1 MNQRKMTKNHNIRHS
16 LWYNKTNF
24 HVIKHFLNSQIFL
37 ENTFSGGMRMTE
49 KKDNLS
55 LQKTFRQLWITYE
68 VVWNLF
74 LVFSIA
80 FISGLFFI
88 FGIGA
93 GYFASLVKDISI
105 PSYGEMKKDIYN
117 YEETTDI
124 YFANNVYLGKFR
136 SDLEREEIKLD
147 QISPYLIKAI
157 IATEDEY
164 FFEHRGV
171 VPKAIIRAL
180 FQEAANSSLRTGG
193 STLTQ
198 QLVKNQILTNE
209 VSFERKA
216 KEILLALRLEKFFSK
231 NEILEAYLNV
241 VPFGRNSSGRQIA
254 GIQAAAKGVFDVEA
268 KNLNLPQAAFLA
280 GLPQS
285 PFRYTP
291 FTSNGE
297 MKEDITP
304 ALNRMKTVL
313 KRMKQAGYISE
324 KEYKEALQYNI
335 AQDFASPKPSPIE
348 KYPWLTIEI
357 ESRAKEILAG
367 ILAKKDGYEKKDLTL
382 NETLYNEYL
391 AKAEKKLRQNGYK
404 IYTTINKDIYDRM
417 QQVVRD
423 YQYFG
428 SDMIT
433 KEKDEKTGKIVDKV
447 EPVEVGAML
456 IENKTGKIISFVG
469 GRDYH
474 RQQLNHATQA
484 YRSNGSTMKP
494 LLVYAPAME
503 MGIIQPGS
511 VIPDVELHVGTPS
524 GTYSPKNADRRT
536 HGLVSARR
544 ALQYS
549 YNIPAVRT
557 YMKMINQRPITYLE
571 KMGFTSLTKN
581 DASNLSMALGALT
594 KGVTV
599 EENVNA
605 YATFGNYG
613 TFVDAYLIEKIV
625 SKDGKIVYEHENKPV
640 KVFSPQTSYLTID
653 MMRDVIRQGTA
664 AALPNYLKFYA
675 DWAGKTGTGQDNKD
689 AWFVATNPN
698 VTFGVWMGYDTPKPL
713 QKMYKGLSYSRRNI
727 LLWARLM
734 NAAYDVDP
742 QLIAPKKRFNMPGG
756 IVSRSYCAIS
766 GLLPSDLCVKA
777 GLVQSDLY
785 NSKFVPTKVDHY
797 LIGGAF
803 VEVNGKKYA
812 ALGSTPR
819 EFITS
824 GVMID
829 KELLEELGI
838 NGELIDLND
847 LLPGGEGANALF
859 TNRLE
864 ENGKR
869 PSPVTIQLSKQTAAW
884 KPHYES
890 DVIGYRVYYAEK
902 EGAPFR
908 VVQTVKS
915 GHPLSFTVL
924 NGMYYVTAVDIAGKE
939 SAPSNIVHKIEAPK
953 LEPKAPID
961 TNEGTKP
968 AENTEPTEPP
978 PSDAEDSPSHNKQ

>member
-1 MNQRKMTKNHNIRHS
+1 
-16 LWYNKTNF
+16 
-24 HVIKHFLNSQIFL
+24 
-37 ENTFSGGMRMTE
+37 MTE
-49 KKDNLS
+49 KKNNLS
-55 LQKTFRQLWITYE
+55 LQKAFRHLRITYD
-68 VVWNLF
+68 VLWNLF
-74 LVFSIA
+74 LVFIIV
-80 FISGLFFI
+80 FISGLFFA
-88 FGIGA
+88 FGVGA
-93 GYFASLVKDISI
+93 GYFASLVKDVST
-105 PSYGEMKKDIYN
+105 PSYEEMKKDIYN
-117 YEETTDI
+117 YEETTHV

-136 SDLEREEIKLD
+136 SDLEREEVKLN
-147 QISPYLIKAI
+147 QVSPHLINAI

-164 FFEHRGV
+164 FYEHPGV
-171 VPKAIIRAL
+171 VPKAVIRAL
-180 FQEAANSSLRTGG
+180 FQEATNSSVRTGG

-216 KEILLALRLEKFFSK
+216 KEMLLSLRLEKFFTK
-231 NEILEAYLNV
+231 DEILEAYLNV
-241 VPFGRNSSGRQIA
+241 VPFGRNSSGRQVA
-254 GIQAAAKGVFDVEA
+254 GIQAAAKGIFDVDA
-268 KNLNLPQAAFLA
+268 KDLNLAQAAFLA

-297 MKEDITP
+297 MKDDITP

-335 AQDFASPKPSPIE
+335 VQDFAPPKPSPIE

-357 ESRAKEILAG
+357 ENRAKEILAG
-367 ILAKKDGYEKKDLTL
+367 ILAKKDGYEKQDLEL
-382 NETLYNEYL
+382 NDTLYNEYL
-391 AKAEKKLRQNGYK
+391 AKAEKNLRQNGYK
-404 IYTTINKDIYDRM
+404 IYTTIDKEIYDRM
-417 QQVVRD
+417 QQVVRN

-428 SDMIT
+428 SDIVT
-433 KEKDEKTGKIVDKV
+433 KEKDGKTGKIVNKL

-469 GRDYH
+469 GRDYN

-503 MGIIQPGS
+503 TGVIQPGS
-511 VIPDVELHVGTPS
+511 VIPDIEIHVGTPS
-524 GTYSPKNADRRT
+524 GTYSPKNADRKA

-557 YMKMINQRPITYLE
+557 YMKIINQRPVTYLE
-571 KMGFTSLTKN
+571 KMGFTNLTKD

-613 TFVDAYLIEKIV
+613 TFVDAYLIERIV
-625 SKDGKIVYEHENKPV
+625 SKDGEVIYEHKSKPID
-640 KVFSPQTSYLTID
+640 VFSPQTAYLTID

-664 AALPNYLKFYA
+664 AALPGYLKFSA

-713 QKMYKGLSYSRRNI
+713 QQKYKGLSYSRRNL

-734 NAAYDVDP
+734 NVAYDVNP
-742 QLIAPKKRFNMPGG
+742 ELIAPKKRFNMPGG
-756 IVSRSYCAIS
+756 IVSRSYCAVS

-777 GLVQSDLY
+777 GLVKSDIY
-785 NSKFVPTKVDHY
+785 NAKFVPTKVDQY
-797 LIGGAF
+797 LLKSAF
-803 VEVNGKKYA
+803 VEVSGKKYA
-812 ALGSTPR
+812 ALDSTPQ
-819 EFITS
+819 EFITE
-824 GVMID
+824 GVIIND
-829 KELLEELGI
+829 QLLEALGI
-838 NGELIDLND
+838 DEQQLSDINKILPDFEKANILIA
-847 LLPGGEGANALF
+847 E
-859 TNRLE
+859 RLG
-864 ENGKR
+864 ENGKK
-869 PSPVTIQLSKQTAAW
+869 PAPLTIQLSKQTLIW
-884 KPHYES
+884 KAHHEP
-890 DVIGYRVYYAEK
+890 DVIGYRIYHAGK

-915 GHPLSFTVL
+915 GQPLSFNIQTL
-924 NGMYYVTAVDIAGKE
+924 NGLYYVTAVDIAGKE

-953 LEPKAPID
+953 LEPKIP
-961 TNEGTKP
+961 TNTNKRTETREGTKP
-968 AENTEPTEPP
+968 DENIESIEPAL
-978 PSDAEDSPSHNKQ
+978 SDAEDSPSQQ

>member
-1 MNQRKMTKNHNIRHS
+1 MTD
-16 LWYNKTNF
+16 KTN
-24 HVIKHFLNSQIFL
+24 
-37 ENTFSGGMRMTE
+37 
-49 KKDNLS
+49 NLS
-55 LQKTFRQLWITYE
+55 LQKTLRKLRITYD
-68 VVWNLF
+68 VIWNLF
-74 LVFSIA
+74 LVFTIVL
-80 FISGLFFI
+80 ICGLFFG
-88 FGIGA
+88 FGVGA
-93 GYFASLVKDISI
+93 GYFASLVKDMHI
-105 PSYGEMKKDIYN
+105 PSYEEMKKDIYN
-117 YEETTDI
+117 YEETTHI

-147 QISPYLIKAI
+147 QVSPYLIKAI

-164 FFEHRGV
+164 FYEHKGV
-171 VPKAIIRAL
+171 VPKAVIRAL
-180 FQEAANSSLRTGG
+180 FQEATNSSVRTGG

-216 KEILLALRLEKFFSK
+216 KEMLLSLRLEKFFTK
-231 NEILEAYLNV
+231 DEILEAYLNV

-254 GIQAAAKGVFDVEA
+254 GIQSAAKGIFDVDA
-268 KNLNLPQAAFLA
+268 KDLNLAQAAFLA

-297 MKEDITP
+297 IKEDITP

-313 KRMKQAGYISE
+313 NRMKQAGYITE

-357 ESRAKEILAG
+357 ENRAKEILAG
-367 ILAKKDGYEKKDLTL
+367 ILAKKDGYEKKDLML
-382 NETLYNEYL
+382 NNALYKEYL
-391 AKAEKKLRQNGYK
+391 AKAEKNLRQNGYK
-404 IYTTINKDIYDRM
+404 IHTTIDKEIYDRM

-428 SDMIT
+428 SDIIT

-474 RQQLNHATQA
+474 REQLNHATQA

-503 MGIIQPGS
+503 MGIVQPGS
-511 VIPDVELHVGTPS
+511 VIPDIKLPGS
-524 GTYSPKNADRRT
+524 YSPKNADGKT

-557 YMKMINQRPITYLE
+557 YMKIVNQRPITYLE
-571 KMGFTSLTKN
+571 KMGFTSLTKD

-613 TFVDAYLIEKIV
+613 KFVDAYLIEKIV
-625 SKDGKIVYEHENKPV
+625 SKDGKMIYEHKSQPV
-640 KVFSPQTSYLTID
+640 NVFSPQTAYLTID

-664 AALPNYLKFYA
+664 AALSGYLKFSA

-713 QKMYKGLSYSRRNI
+713 QKEYKGLTYSRRNL

-734 NAAYDVDP
+734 NAAYDVNP
-742 QLIAPKKRFNMPGG
+742 KLIAPRTRFNMPGG
-756 IVSRSYCAIS
+756 IVRRSYCAIS
-766 GLLPSDLCVKA
+766 GLLPSNLCTKA

-785 NSKFVPTKVDHY
+785 NAKFVPQKVDNY
-797 LIGGAF
+797 LISGSF
-803 VEVNGKKYA
+803 VEINGKKYA
-812 ALGSTPR
+812 ALASTPR
-819 EFITS
+819 EFITE
-824 GVMID
+824 GAMID
-829 KELLEELGI
+829 KQLLEELGVK
-838 NGELIDLND
+838 GQVSDLNN
-847 LLPGGEGANALF
+847 LLPQWKKQNILF
-859 TNRLE
+859 ASRLE
-864 ENGKR
+864 ENGKV
-869 PSPVTIQLSKQTAAW
+869 PAPVAVQLSQQTLTW
-884 KPHYES
+884 NSHHEH
-890 DVIGYRVYYAEK
+890 DVIGYRVYYSEK

-908 VVQTVKS
+908 AIATIKS
-915 GHPLSFTVL
+915 GSPLSFHIQTL
-924 NGMYYVTAVDIAGKE
+924 TGMYYVTAVDIAGKE
-939 SAPSNIVHKIEAPK
+939 SAPSNIVRKIETPK
-953 LEPKAPID
+953 LEPKTPTD
-961 TNEGTKP
+961 TKGKGTKP
-968 AENTEPTEPP
+968 VKNIKTTATSS
-978 PSDAEDSPSHNKQ
+978 SDTEDSPSQ

>member
-1 MNQRKMTKNHNIRHS
+1 MADKAN
-16 LWYNKTNF
+16 
-24 HVIKHFLNSQIFL
+24 
-37 ENTFSGGMRMTE
+37 
-49 KKDNLS
+49 NLS
-55 LQKTFRQLWITYE
+55 LQKTLRKLRITYD
-68 VVWNLF
+68 VIWNLF
-74 LVFSIA
+74 LVFTIVL
-80 FISGLFFI
+80 ICGLFFG
-88 FGIGA
+88 FGVGA
-93 GYFASLVKDISI
+93 GYFASLVKDMHI
-105 PSYGEMKKDIYN
+105 PSYEEMKKDIYN
-117 YEETTDI
+117 YEETTHI

-136 SDLEREEIKLD
+136 SDIEREEIKLA
-147 QISPYLIKAI
+147 QVSPYLIKAI

-164 FFEHRGV
+164 FYEHKGV
-171 VPKAIIRAL
+171 VPKAVIRAL
-180 FQEAANSSLRTGG
+180 FQEATNSSVRTGG

-216 KEILLALRLEKFFSK
+216 KEMLLALRLEKFFTK
-231 NEILEAYLNV
+231 DEILEAYLNV

-254 GIQAAAKGVFDVEA
+254 GIQSAAKGVFNVDA
-268 KNLNLPQAAFLA
+268 KDLNLAQAAFLA

-291 FTSNGE
+291 FTSSGE
-297 MKEDITP
+297 IKKDITP

-313 KRMKQAGYISE
+313 NRMKQAGYITE
-324 KEYKEALQYNI
+324 KEYKEALQYHI

-357 ESRAKEILAG
+357 ENRAKEILAG
-367 ILAKKDGYEKKDLTL
+367 ILAKKDGYEKEDLTL
-382 NETLYNEYL
+382 NNTLYNEYL
-391 AKAEKKLRQNGYK
+391 AKAEKNLRQNGYK
-404 IYTTINKDIYDRM
+404 IHTTIDKDIYDRM

-428 SDMIT
+428 SDIIT
-433 KEKDEKTGKIVDKV
+433 KEKDEKTGNIINKV

-474 RQQLNHATQA
+474 REQLNHATQA

-503 MGIIQPGS
+503 MGIVQPGS
-511 VIPDVELHVGTPS
+511 VIPDIKLYVKTAG
-524 GTYSPKNADRRT
+524 GAYSPKNADGKT

-557 YMKMINQRPITYLE
+557 YMKIVNQRPITYLE
-571 KMGFTSLTKN
+571 KMGFTSLTKD

-613 TFVDAYLIEKIV
+613 KFVDAYLIEKIV
-625 SKDGKIVYEHENKPV
+625 SKDGKIIYEHKSQPV
-640 KVFSPQTSYLTID
+640 NVFSPQTAYLTID

-664 AALPNYLKFYA
+664 AALSGYLKFSA

-713 QKMYKGLSYSRRNI
+713 QKEYKGLTYSRRNL

-734 NAAYDVDP
+734 NAAYDVNP
-742 QLIAPKKRFNMPGG
+742 KLIAPKTRFNMPGG
-756 IVSRSYCAIS
+756 IVRRSYCAIS
-766 GLLPSDLCVKA
+766 GLLPSNLCTKA
-777 GLVQSDLY
+777 GLVQSDLF
-785 NSKFVPTKVDHY
+785 NAKFVPRKVDHY
-797 LIGGAF
+797 LISGAF
-803 VEVNGKKYA
+803 VEINGKKYA
-812 ALGSTPR
+812 ALESTPQ
-819 EFITS
+819 EFITA

-829 KELLEELGI
+829 KELLKELGMKR
-838 NGELIDLND
+838 ESIDLND
-847 LLPGGEGANALF
+847 LLPKWEGASVLF

-864 ENGKR
+864 ENGK
-869 PSPVTIQLSKQTAAW
+869 SPAPLTIQLSKQTVTW
-884 KPHYES
+884 KAHHES
-890 DVIGYRVYYAEK
+890 DIIGYRVYYSEK

-908 VVQTVKS
+908 VIQTIKS
-915 GHPLSFTVL
+915 GKPLSFTVL

-939 SAPSNIVHKIEAPK
+939 SAPSNIIRKIEAPK
-953 LEPKAPID
+953 LEPKAPTD
-961 TNEGTKP
+961 TNEGTKTG
-968 AENTEPTEPP
+968 EDTEQEDNIKLTEPP
-978 PSDAEDSPSHNKQ
+978 PTDTQDIQDSPSHQ

>member
-1 MNQRKMTKNHNIRHS
+1 MTD
-16 LWYNKTNF
+16 KTN
-24 HVIKHFLNSQIFL
+24 
-37 ENTFSGGMRMTE
+37 
-49 KKDNLS
+49 NLS
-55 LQKTFRQLWITYE
+55 LQKTLRKLRITYD
-68 VVWNLF
+68 VIWNLF
-74 LVFSIA
+74 LVFTIA
-80 FISGLFFI
+80 LICGLFFG
-88 FGIGA
+88 FGVGA
-93 GYFASLVKDISI
+93 GYFVSLVKDMHI
-105 PSYGEMKKDIYN
+105 PSYKEMKKDIYN
-117 YEETTDI
+117 YEETTHI
-124 YFANNVYLGKFR
+124 YFANNVYLGQFR
-136 SDLEREEIKLD
+136 SDLEREETKLD
-147 QISPYLIKAI
+147 QVSPYLIKAI

-164 FFEHRGV
+164 FYEHKGV
-171 VPKAIIRAL
+171 VPKAVIRAL
-180 FQEAANSSLRTGG
+180 FQEATNSSVRTGG

-216 KEILLALRLEKFFSK
+216 KEMLLALRLEKFFTK
-231 NEILEAYLNV
+231 DEILEAYLNV
-241 VPFGRNSSGRQIA
+241 VPFGRNASGRQIA
-254 GIQAAAKGVFDVEA
+254 GIQSAAEGIFDVDA
-268 KNLNLPQAAFLA
+268 KDLNLAQAAFLA

-291 FTSNGE
+291 FTSSGKI
-297 MKEDITP
+297 KEDITP

-313 KRMKQAGYISE
+313 QRMKQAGYITE

-335 AQDFASPKPSPIE
+335 AQDFASPKPSPME

-357 ESRAKEILAG
+357 ENRAKEILAG

-382 NETLYNEYL
+382 NNALYNEYL
-391 AKAEKKLRQNGYK
+391 AKAEKNLRQNGYK
-404 IYTTINKDIYDRM
+404 IHTTIDKNIYDRM

-428 SDMIT
+428 SDIIT
-433 KEKDEKTGKIVDKV
+433 KEKDQKTGKIVNKV

-474 RQQLNHATQA
+474 REQLNHATQA

-503 MGIIQPGS
+503 MGIVQPGS
-511 VIPDVELHVGTPS
+511 VIPDIRLHVKTAS
-524 GTYSPKNADRRT
+524 GVYSPKNADGKT

-557 YMKMINQRPITYLE
+557 YMKIVNQRPIAYLE
-571 KMGFTSLTKN
+571 KMGFTSLTK
-581 DASNLSMALGALT
+581 DDTSNLSMALGALT

-625 SKDGKIVYEHENKPV
+625 SKDGEIIYEHKSQPV
-640 KVFSPQTSYLTID
+640 NVFSRQTAYLTID

-664 AALPNYLKFYA
+664 AALSGYLKFSA

-713 QKMYKGLSYSRRNI
+713 QKEYKGLTYSRRNL

-734 NAAYDVDP
+734 NAAYDVNP
-742 QLIAPKKRFNMPGG
+742 KLIAPNKRFNMPGG
-756 IVSRSYCAIS
+756 IVRRSYCTIS

-785 NSKFVPTKVDHY
+785 NAKFVPTKVDHY
-797 LIGGAF
+797 LISSAS
-803 VEVNGKKYA
+803 VKVNGKKYA
-812 ALGSTPR
+812 ILESTPQ

-824 GVMID
+824 GVMIK

-838 NGELIDLND
+838 KGEPIDLND
-847 LLPGGEGANALF
+847 LLPKWDGASTQF
-859 TNRLE
+859 TNRLG

-869 PSPVTIQLSKQTAAW
+869 PSPITIQLSKQTVSW
-884 KPHYES
+884 KPHHES
-890 DVIGYRVYYAEK
+890 DVIGYRVYYAKK
-902 EGAPFR
+902 EGEPFR
-908 VVQTVKS
+908 IVQIVKS
-915 GHPLSFTVL
+915 GQPLSFTVL

-939 SAPSNIVHKIEAPK
+939 SAPSNIVRKIEVPK
-953 LEPKAPID
+953 LKPKAPTD
-961 TNEGTKP
+961 TNKGTETKEGTKP
-968 AENTEPTEPP
+968 EETINL
-978 PSDAEDSPSHNKQ
+978 PSSPSQQ